1 MLANTQRGVGDMVTP
16 KMSIIAH
23 QFRNGVRI
31 GGEYGRKD
39 MFGESHKFIATK
51 YSYNHQIDE
60 CPAENFI

>member
-31 GGEYGRKD
+31 GGEY
-39 MFGESHKFIATK
+39 
-51 YSYNHQIDE
+51 
-60 CPAENFI
+60 